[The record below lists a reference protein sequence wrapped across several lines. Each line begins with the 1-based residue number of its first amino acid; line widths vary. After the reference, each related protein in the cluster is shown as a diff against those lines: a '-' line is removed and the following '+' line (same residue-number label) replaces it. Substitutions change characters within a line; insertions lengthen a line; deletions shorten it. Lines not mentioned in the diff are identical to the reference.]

1 MSEKRQRQPRNRGYQ
16 ARTNAVHVTVHTQD
30 GSKLP
35 NVARRQAIDAM
46 TRVAQEHGLLVNVA
60 ET

>member
-1 MSEKRQRQPRNRGYQ
+1 MSEKRRSPRRGYQ

-35 NVARRQAIDAM
+35 QPARREAIAAM

>member
-1 MSEKRQRQPRNRGYQ
+1 VSDKRQRAPRRGYQ
-16 ARTNAVHVTVHTQD
+16 ARTNAVHVTIHTQD
-30 GSKLP
+30 GSKLQSI
-35 NVARRQAIDAM
+35 ARRQAIDAV